1 VQVKTLRNNDTPR
14 ICDIEQRSL
23 EHMFDPR
30 NIRYLT
36 KTLSVIASQF
46 LLLSTIKPL
55 QVAAS
60 FDRFILYP
68 KPTIH
73 HTMATNEPKD
83 SSHKPTV
90 IAGDEEEQLFV
101 LERLT
106 LARQE
111 MNVHKLHVP
120 DLDALI
126 LNRVEA
132 LEQIPFGKKRDQD
145 NAAQNVVKDITSAN
159 NEKYSF
165 SGQNAVRNG
174 VGDAT
179 SADDEKNSFSLNRVY
194 IRRSKDKLSE
204 SFWGS
209 VSMTFDEEEKMYSVW
224 PTPGLSGETFT
235 SFSFSPEEVK
245 SIKLAGRF
253 TVGLYMNGERQGV
266 LLWFVNGKVANAE
279 EFIRRLEE
287 RTGLQVERIDG

>member
-1 VQVKTLRNNDTPR
+1 VKALKKNDTPR
-14 ICDIEQRSL
+14 IRDTEQRSL
-23 EHMFDPR
+23 EHIFVPR

-36 KTLSVIASQF
+36 KTSSVIGLQ
-46 LLLSTIKPL
+46 LSLFFIMKTT
-55 QVAAS
+55 QVVKS
-60 FDRFILYP
+60 FDQSLPYL
-68 KPTIH
+68 KPTKH
-73 HTMATNEPKD
+73 HTMATNQSKD

-126 LNRVEA
+126 LNRAEA
-132 LEQIPFGKKRDQD
+132 LEQNPFGKKRDQD

-165 SGQNAVRNG
+165 SGQNAVRIG

-179 SADDEKNSFSLNRVY
+179 SVDDEKNSFSLNRVY
-194 IRRSKDKLSE
+194 LRRSKGKLSE
-204 SFWGS
+204 SFRGS
-209 VSMTFDEEEKMYSVW
+209 VSMKFDEEEKMYSVW

-235 SFSFSPEEVK
+235 SFIFSAEQVK

-253 TVGLYMNGERQGV
+253 TVGLYMNGERQVV

-279 EFIRRLEE
+279 EFIGRLEE
-287 RTGLQVERIDG
+287 QTGLQVERIDH

>member
-1 VQVKTLRNNDTPR
+1 MQVKTLRNNDTPR

-120 DLDALI
+120 DLDTLI

-132 LEQIPFGKKRDQD
+132 LEQNPFRKKRDQD

-179 SADDEKNSFSLNRVY
+179 SADDEENSFSLNRVY
-194 IRRSKDKLSE
+194 IRRSKGKLSE
-204 SFWGS
+204 SFRGS
-209 VSMTFDEEEKMYSVW
+209 VSMKFDEEEKMYSVW
-224 PTPGLSGETFT
+224 TPDLSGETFK
-235 SFSFSPEEVK
+235 SFNFSTEEVK

-253 TVGLYMNGERQGV
+253 TVGLYMNGERQVV
-266 LLWFVNGKVANAE
+266 LLWFGNGKVANAE

-287 RTGLQVERIDG
+287 QTGLQVERIDH